1 MQDVQP
7 LIDALGTRGISGE
20 AVVIPQVSHNLKTVT
35 GPLDPGFAGP
45 LSPAVAAALL
55 KWLVPALGA

>member
-1 MQDVQP
+1 MEDVQP
-7 LIDALGTRGISGE
+7 LIDALGARGVSGE
-20 AVVIPQVSHNLKTVT
+20 AVVIPQVSHNLKAVT
-35 GPLDPGFAGP
+35 GPLDPGFGGP